1 MRTNAFTCFKCS
13 ETCLTL
19 SKHLINAA
27 LIVAVLVVIN
37 MTSPRREHLLLKL
50 ENREE
55 LVVQDG
61 MSKKLSYK
69 KKKQSAALSQKKVR
83 RGDGCLV
90 SQWSRSHSAV

>member
-27 LIVAVLVVIN
+27 LIVAVLVVTN

-61 MSKKLSYK
+61 MSKKVSYK
-69 KKKQSAALSQKKVR
+69 KKKSVALSQKKVR
-83 RGDGCLV
+83 RGNGCLV
-90 SQWSRSHSAV
+90 SQWNRIQSAV

>member
-27 LIVAVLVVIN
+27 LIVATN

-61 MSKKLSYK
+61 MSKKVSYK
-69 KKKQSAALSQKKVR
+69 EKKSVALSQKKVR
-83 RGDGCLV
+83 RGNGFLV
-90 SQWSRSHSAV
+90 SQWNRIQSAV

>member
-1 MRTNAFTCFKCS
+1 M
-13 ETCLTL
+13 
-19 SKHLINAA
+19 INAA

-61 MSKKLSYK
+61 MSKKVSY